1 MYERLFWSVHGF
13 NQDTWHQSNRLISNK
28 ELIDRAEQ
36 GEMQTNPDLYAEFMR
51 RMDEQ
56 GNSYSNTSENVER
69 WKADIALS
77 AQKIHRLIF

>member
-1 MYERLFWSVHGF
+1 M
-13 NQDTWHQSNRLISNK
+13 SNTDYRLISNK

-36 GEMQTNPDLYAEFMR
+36 GEMQTNPDLYAEFVR

-56 GNSYSNTSENVER
+56 GTSYSNTPEDVER

-77 AQKIHRLIF
+77 AQKGRREG